1 MKLVTAWVAAAT
13 IAVSAAA
20 LAQNQP
26 AVMGTE
32 SVRVSATV
40 MAIDLPNRIVT
51 LKGSDGETS
60 VFKVG
65 PEVKNLAQVKVG
77 DVVTSEYT
85 MAVALELNKGGGG
98 IASSTQQSASG
109 AAKAGEKPA
118 GVMKNSTVV
127 VANVTKVDMAKKT
140 VTVKGPSG
148 ESVTMVVKDPAV
160 LGQIKVGDQV
170 QAAFTEA
177 LMVSVSAPTM
187 KK

>member
-1 MKLVTAWVAAAT
+1 MKFVPAWVAAAT
-13 IAVSAAA
+13 IIVSAAA

-26 AVMGTE
+26 AVKGAE

-51 LKGSDGETS
+51 LKAADGETS
-60 VFKVG
+60 VLKVG

-77 DVVTSEYT
+77 DVVTSQYT
-85 MAVALELNKGGGG
+85 MAVALELKKGGSG
-98 IASSTQQSASG
+98 IASSSQQSASG

-118 GVMKNSTVV
+118 GVMKNTTVI
-127 VANVTKVDMAKKT
+127 VANVTHVDTAKKT

-148 ESVTMVVKDPAV
+148 ESVTMAVKDPAV
-160 LGQIKVGDQV
+160 LGQVKVGDQV
-170 QAAFTEA
+170 EATFTEA
-177 LMVSVSAPTM
+177 LMVSVSPPAM

>member
-1 MKLVTAWVAAAT
+1 MKLVPAWLAAAA
-13 IAVSAAA
+13 IVVSGAAW
-20 LAQNQP
+20 AQNQP
-26 AVMGTE
+26 AAMGAE

-40 MAIDLPNRIVT
+40 VAIDLPNRMVT

-60 VFKVG
+60 VIKVG

-85 MAVALELNKGGGG
+85 MAVALELKKGGSG

-118 GVMKNSTVV
+118 GVMKNTTVI
-127 VANVTKVDMAKKT
+127 VANVTKVDTAKKM
-140 VTVKGPSG
+140 VTVKGASG
-148 ESVTMVVKDPAV
+148 ESVTMAVRDPAV
-160 LGQIKVGDQV
+160 LSQIKVGDQV
-170 QAAFTEA
+170 EAVFTEA
-177 LMVSVSAPTM
+177 LMVSVSPPTA